1 MVYSLRTR
9 SASKSEIEASKKA
22 VANKSAIKKA
32 APAKKTAAIKKI
44 EKKTETKKTEKN
56 TVSKNVS
63 DTKKAAEPK
72 KAAAKLAAAKKVSV
86 PNTDPAKVK
95 AEAKKFPS
103 KAVDDVEMKKAA
115 PAKVAIKKVA
125 KASSAKKST
134 SKASPAKKAATKA
147 IPVKKAPLVKDAAVS
162 KPATKKAARTP
173 KNRLIRKIDAPIV
186 NIEEISTPSLPE
198 IELINQEEPEEKI
211 IEIVVEG
218 QVVNTHIRFSDDE
231 TEDVEMMNFS
241 TEVIEDGEFHEKI
254 SVATSDFFSFDE
266 FDEEEPIEEIEKEYP
281 IINAHSAFEVFTS
294 EEKPKTFNWNNSGS
308 TYYQKIAEPV
318 DEKPSEPAKIKLVD
332 VEPADL
338 AENKPVMSVE
348 VSAPVV
354 ISNPF
359 GFGFTSTNVSV
370 TSRPNP
376 FSLNSHF
383 QSVSSPLD
391 KLCNLTSK
399 ANPLPVTSSNFSFGT
414 SSMGNSSFLPTSPA
428 SGFGKAVKSP
438 SEKAEDKEE
447 RSPSVIQSIII
458 DDKHEDFSAF

>member
-1 MVYSLRTR
+1 MVYSLRAR

-32 APAKKTAAIKKI
+32 APAKKTAAIKKV
-44 EKKTETKKTEKN
+44 EKKTETKKIEKK
-56 TVSKNVS
+56 TVTKNVS

-72 KAAAKLAAAKKVSV
+72 KAATKLAAAKKVSV
-86 PNTDPAKVK
+86 PNTD
-95 AEAKKFPS
+95 
-103 KAVDDVEMKKAA
+103 

-134 SKASPAKKAATKA
+134 AKASPAKKAATKA
-147 IPVKKAPLVKDAAVS
+147 IPVKKAAVVKDAAVS

-173 KNRLIRKIDAPIV
+173 KNGPIRKIDAPIV

-241 TEVIEDGEFHEKI
+241 TEVIEDGEIHEKI
-254 SVATSDFFSFDE
+254 SVTTSDFFSFDE

-308 TYYQKIAEPV
+308 TYYQKLAEPV

-332 VEPADL
+332 VD
-338 AENKPVMSVE
+338 KPVLSVE
-348 VSAPVV
+348 VSAAAPVV

-428 SGFGKAVKSP
+428 SGFGKSVKSP